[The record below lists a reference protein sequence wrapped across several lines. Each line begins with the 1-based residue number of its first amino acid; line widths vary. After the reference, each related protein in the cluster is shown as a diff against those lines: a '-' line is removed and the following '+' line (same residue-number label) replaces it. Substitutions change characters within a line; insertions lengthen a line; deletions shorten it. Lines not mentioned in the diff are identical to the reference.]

1 MNTRIFIHAL
11 LLICLATIMTNCGNK
26 KDTSFKTDD
35 SQEEISEEII
45 VDSLEPAIIEEET
58 STANDSLEA
67 KPNLLE
73 LNLSDDELFEKAVS
87 LQDSA
92 ALDYLS
98 SKGYQKAYSKLA
110 KICLQRKNYPLADSY
125 ARKALAY
132 GEGMEEANG
141 VLEALDTYGYYD
153 SGGEDEPD

>member
-1 MNTRIFIHAL
+1 MNTRFFIHAF
-11 LLICLATIMTNCGNK
+11 LLICLAAIMINCGNK
-26 KDTSFKTDD
+26 KDNSLKEGD
-35 SQEEISEEII
+35 SQEEITEEII
-45 VDSLEPAIIEEET
+45 VDSTEAILIEEET
-58 STANDSLEA
+58 STSKDSLEA
-67 KPNLLE
+67 KPDLLSMH
-73 LNLSDDELFEKAVS
+73 LSDDKLFEKAVS

-98 SKGYQKAYSKLA
+98 RKGYQKAYSKLA
-110 KICLQRKNYPLADSY
+110 KICLQRKNYPSADSY